1 MQYDGYN
8 VKHAEA
14 LLCSLFDK
22 FSLKSPAYGCFSLCY
37 TTKPKFVGGIASIC
51 SIYKLVN
58 KVYLS
63 SPRSVLGYVVFRVQ
77 PETSS
82 TSKQLPLS
90 SIEIYTGNSDLCL
103 SYWCV
108 IPSTY
113 SSSEGLVFEAFWVLA
128 SLFESTEAPSIDRL
142 CLLKDLLSFIPKK
155 YFDILH
161 VKLPIFSSR
170 SLELGLQPDRGIQL
184 FFDRD

>member
-14 LLCSLFDK
+14 LLCSLFEK
-22 FSLKSPAYGCFSLCY
+22 FSLKFPAYSCFALCY
-37 TTKPKFVGGIASIC
+37 TTKPKFVDGIGSIC

-58 KVYLS
+58 KVYIS

-77 PETSS
+77 PEISS

-103 SYWCV
+103 SYWCAT
-108 IPSTY
+108 PQTY
-113 SSSEGLVFEAFWVLA
+113 SSPEGLVFEALWVLV
-128 SLFESTEAPSIDRL
+128 SLFESTVAPSIERSW
-142 CLLKDLLSFIPKK
+142 LLKDLLSFIPKK

-161 VKLPIFSSR
+161 VSSPIFSSR
-170 SLELGLQPDRGIQL
+170 SFKLSLQPDRGIQL
-184 FFDRD
+184 CIKEA